1 MRINFKNLV
10 AVPVVMAAAL
20 ITTSALAETTL
31 NVPFSFSVAGKNCP
45 AGTYSVERNNLL
57 TMVTLKS
64 KSTAQSFSW
73 IVNPGD
79 PLPTDSHVVLRFDEL
94 EGTHALHSVQY
105 GSKITSNL
113 DRSNKQIEHVATRIV
128 SGQ

>member
-10 AVPVVMAAAL
+10 AVSVVMAAAL
-20 ITTSALAETTL
+20 ITTSAIAETTL

-45 AGTYSVERNNLL
+45 AGTYSVEKNNLS

-64 KSTAQSFSW
+64 RNTPQSFSW
-73 IVNPGD
+73 VVSPGD
-79 PLPTDSHVVLRFDEL
+79 PLPTDTRVVLKFDGI
-94 EGTHALHSVQY
+94 EGKYALHSVQY
-105 GSKITSNL
+105 GAKITSKL
-113 DRSNKQIEHVATRIV
+113 DKNRQIEHVATRIV

>member
-45 AGTYSVERNNLL
+45 AGTYTVEKNNLS

-64 KSTAQSFSW
+64 RNTPQSFSW

-79 PLPTDSHVVLRFDEL
+79 PLPTDTRVVLKFDEL
-94 EGTHALHSVQY
+94 EGTHALRSVQY
-105 GSKITSNL
+105 GAKITTNL
-113 DRSNKQIEHVATRIV
+113 DRNRQMEHVATRIV